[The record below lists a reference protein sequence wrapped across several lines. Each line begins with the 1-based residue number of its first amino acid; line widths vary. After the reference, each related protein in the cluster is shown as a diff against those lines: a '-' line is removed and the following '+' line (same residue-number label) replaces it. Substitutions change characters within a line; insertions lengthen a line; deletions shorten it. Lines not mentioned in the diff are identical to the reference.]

1 MKSRRFSHRN
11 NNNEFVNNHKSVNQ
25 RSEYLAELAKR
36 KAKNN
41 ELVKMMKISQFY
53 DEILEDV

>member
-1 MKSRRFSHRN
+1 MKSRRFSY
-11 NNNEFVNNHKSVNQ
+11 NNEFVKHHKSVNQ
-25 RSEYLAELAKR
+25 RSEYLAELAHR